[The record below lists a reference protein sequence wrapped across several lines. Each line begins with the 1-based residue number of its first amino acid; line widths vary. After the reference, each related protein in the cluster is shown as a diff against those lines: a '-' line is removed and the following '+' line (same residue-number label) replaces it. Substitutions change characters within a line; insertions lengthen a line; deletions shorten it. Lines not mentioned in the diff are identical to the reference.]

1 MMNPFPVN
9 IAMMAAATGIVQMG
23 DKLMISALGNEE
35 LLKSSVS
42 SLFVRE
48 GPSRYSYSLCRFSS
62 SVRPQFISFTL
73 LLRIACVYCGCDVE
87 ESAAAK

>member
-1 MMNPFPVN
+1 MMSPFPVN

-23 DKLMISALGNEE
+23 DKLMISALGNED

-42 SLFVRE
+42 SLFASE
-48 GPSRYSYSLCRFSS
+48 GSSRYSDSLCRFSS

-73 LLRIACVYCGCDVE
+73 LLRIACIHCGWDVE

>member
-1 MMNPFPVN
+1 MMSPFPVN

-23 DKLMISALGNEE
+23 DKLMISALGNED

-42 SLFVRE
+42 SLFASE
-48 GPSRYSYSLCRFSS
+48 GSSDSLCRVSS

-73 LLRIACVYCGCDVE
+73 LLRIACIHCGCDVE